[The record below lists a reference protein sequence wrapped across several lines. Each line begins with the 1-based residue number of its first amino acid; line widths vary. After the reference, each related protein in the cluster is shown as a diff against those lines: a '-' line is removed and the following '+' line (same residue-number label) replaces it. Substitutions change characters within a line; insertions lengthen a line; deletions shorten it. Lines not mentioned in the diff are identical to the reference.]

1 MDVISMKINLCSEI
15 TGYLNR
21 PRIFAL
27 FRIALGWIFFGLVL
41 PLTYVSCSSRRTG
54 EASNPSRASV
64 GEYIERTKGI
74 NIGESRDIWA
84 VTFMSLGGTE
94 DRTSFNIYKLALNVE
109 KGFPVRTWK
118 LKTPSYMNSGS
129 GSRTYV
135 SEWGLLVAR
144 SATGGRPDIADHPD
158 NEVTLYLVPTDS
170 TNELVK
176 NQPSGIRAIF
186 TTGPAVA
193 NDYAPL
199 FRDESPDLK
208 GTKENYWGR
217 ASTLSYKVTANGKEY
232 KYIGVIWRLN
242 RPTPTVRLE
251 RFLWDETQKTFL
263 RVRPYEFTPQEDN
276 VAMAGVGVY
285 NGALSPCDP
294 HLRVNDAC
302 VPAFY
307 AAPFG
312 KIFGVKLNGDIPS
325 TQYNANT
332 KGPVFDANSIRYLP
346 PNVNSRFQSTSHP
359 AAGGGAYGSINGGV
373 YSAAVDTSSDENNP
387 GAGSLFITSQNSAHV
402 DGGETH
408 VAFDRINDLV
418 FSTFRASTLNQPP
431 KERSSVGRT
440 IVSVFR
446 KECFYKTADCSP
458 DVDGSPNPKK
468 DKFRIF
474 GDVGA
479 ALGPISDL
487 GNGCVASLDLN
498 RPVEGLKQYSGVY
511 RICVKDPNNLAKG
524 VGSLKIADFEGNAY
538 MYNDFT
544 AATLYDR
551 PVILNYDFLE
561 ENKLKEVKNV
571 RIYWEPKQAYPSE
584 IFGLNL
590 SYRCYKKGTPVT
602 DNSPLFIPL
611 PTNEIPK
618 AYVDSAPLA
627 NCGGADVNQVDLKLE
642 VIGRQKYMR
651 FQKIRLSSD
660 I

>member
-1 MDVISMKINLCSEI
+1 MKINLCSEI

-21 PRIFAL
+21 TRISAL
-27 FRIALGWIFFGLVL
+27 FRIALGGIFFGLVL

-54 EASNPSRASV
+54 EASNPSRASI

-109 KGFPVRTWK
+109 KGLPVRTWK

-144 SATGGRPDIADHPD
+144 SATAGRPDIAEHPD

-208 GTKENYWGR
+208 GTKESHWGR

-242 RPTPTVRLE
+242 KTTPTVRLE
-251 RFLWDETQKTFL
+251 RFLWDATQRTFI
-263 RVRPYEFTPQEDN
+263 RVRPYEFTPQEIN
-276 VAMAGVGVY
+276 VNLAGVGVY

-294 HLRVNDAC
+294 HLRINDTC

-307 AAPFG
+307 SAPFG
-312 KIFGVKLNGDIPS
+312 KILGVKLNGDIPS
-325 TQYNANT
+325 TKYDANT
-332 KGPVFDANSIRYLP
+332 KGPVFDANPIRYLP

-359 AAGGGAYGSINGGV
+359 AEGGGAFGSINGGV
-373 YSAAVDTSSDENNP
+373 YSAAVDTSSDENDP

-446 KECFYKTADCSP
+446 KECFYKTDDCSP
-458 DVDGSPNPKK
+458 DIDGSSNPKK

-590 SYRCYKKGTPVT
+590 SYRCYKKGTSVT
-602 DNSPLFIPL
+602 DSTPLFIPI
-611 PTNEIPK
+611 PSNEIPK
-618 AYVDSAPLA
+618 AYADSAPLA

-651 FQKIRLSSD
+651 FQKIRLSSEL
-660 I
+660 

>member
-1 MDVISMKINLCSEI
+1 MKINLYSKI
-15 TGYLNR
+15 IDYLDR
-21 PRIFAL
+21 TRISTP
-27 FRIALGWIFFGLVL
+27 FRIALGTILFGVL
-41 PLTYVSCSSRRTG
+41 IPLSYVSCSSRRTG
-54 EASNPSRASV
+54 EGSNPSRASI

-84 VTFMSLGGTE
+84 VTFMSLGGTQ

-118 LKTPSYMNSGS
+118 LKTPSFMNSGS

-144 SATGGRPDIADHPD
+144 SATAGRPDVAEHPD

-208 GTKENYWGR
+208 GTKEHHWGR

-242 RPTPTVRLE
+242 RSTPTVRLE

-276 VAMAGVGVY
+276 VNYAGVGVY

-294 HLRVNDAC
+294 HLRINDLC

-312 KIFGVKLNGDIPS
+312 KIFGIKLNGDIPS

-359 AAGGGAYGSINGGV
+359 AEGGGAYGSINGGV
-373 YSAAVDTSSDENNP
+373 YSAAVDTSSDESDQ
-387 GAGSLFITSQNSAHV
+387 GAGSLFITSQTSSPV
-402 DGGETH
+402 DSGSTH
-408 VAFDRINDLV
+408 VAFDRVNDLV
-418 FSTFRASTLNQPP
+418 FTSFRASQLSQPP
-431 KERSSVGRT
+431 QNPSATGRT
-440 IVSVFR
+440 IISVFR
-446 KECFYKTADCSP
+446 KECFYKTTDCSP
-458 DVDGSPNPKK
+458 DTDGSSNPKK

-498 RPVEGLKQYSGVY
+498 RQ
-511 RICVKDPNNLAKG
+511 
-524 VGSLKIADFEGNAY
+524 
-538 MYNDFT
+538 
-544 AATLYDR
+544 
-551 PVILNYDFLE
+551 
-561 ENKLKEVKNV
+561 
-571 RIYWEPKQAYPSE
+571 
-584 IFGLNL
+584 IFGLINW
-590 SYRCYKKGTPVT
+590 
-602 DNSPLFIPL
+602 
-611 PTNEIPK
+611 PT
-618 AYVDSAPLA
+618 
-627 NCGGADVNQVDLKLE
+627 
-642 VIGRQKYMR
+642 
-651 FQKIRLSSD
+651 
-660 I
+660 